1 MSWARQRTVKFQAMY
16 NCKLENYLVLALLVS
31 YFCTT
36 VNLWVTQS
44 LERVIKSWIRR
55 STLYVYFVSLENL
68 DTHNAIN

>member
-1 MSWARQRTVKFQAMY
+1 MY

-68 DTHNAIN
+68 DTHNDIN